1 MKVYTN
7 FEPEDFA
14 QDDYFICWVNS
25 VEIETETFWQNWLE
39 TYPFKRND
47 VEIARQLVIM
57 ARHLPAP
64 QISGQEISAMRA
76 SVFERIG
83 SLEHTELHVRPI
95 SSLWRWAA
103 AAAVAG
109 LMLLAGWYTFYY
121 QSAPGYLYSEQVT
134 NAAHQYE
141 LIEVVN
147 LNKQARLVNLPDG
160 SSVIL
165 KKGSKLSYPSY
176 FKKDL
181 REIYLTGEAFFE
193 VAKDPERPFYVF
205 ANEVVT
211 KVLGTSFNVKAFP
224 EDKEILVSVKTGK
237 VSVFSAQEPGGNKH
251 FDTKRLEGLVLAPNE
266 LAIFEKEKKMFNR
279 QVNDGRPKN
288 FKTATVQEMTF
299 EYEEVPVGEILA
311 QLEKAYQIKIVYD
324 KTVIAKCPVTA
335 SLTDEPL
342 PEKLSLICKAVRSS
356 YEIVNGEIIIS
367 GKGCD

>member
-14 QDDYFICWVNS
+14 QDDYFIRWVNS
-25 VEIETETFWQNWLE
+25 VEMETETFWQNWLE

-57 ARHLPAP
+57 SLHLPAP
-64 QISGQEISAMRA
+64 QVSGPEISAMRA
-76 SVFERIG
+76 SVFERID
-83 SLEHTELHVRPI
+83 SLEKTEQKIRP
-95 SSLWRWAA
+95 LNNMRRWAW

-109 LMLLAGWYTFYY
+109 LLIISGWYTLLHRTAPENIYSK
-121 QSAPGYLYSEQVT
+121 QITSAAQ
-134 NAAHQYE
+134 QYE

-147 LNKQARLVNLPDG
+147 LNKQTRLVTLPDG

-211 KVLGTSFNVKAFP
+211 KVLGTSFTVKAFP
-224 EDKEILVSVKTGK
+224 EDMQILVSVKTGK
-237 VSVFSAQEPGGNKH
+237 VSVFSADGPELSRQ
-251 FDTKRLEGLVLAPNE
+251 FDTKKLVGLVLAPNE
-266 LAIFEKEKKMFNR
+266 LAIFEKEKKTFNR
-279 QVNDGRPKN
+279 QAAVVKPQNL
-288 FKTATVQEMTF
+288 KTATVQEMTF
-299 EYEEVPVGEILA
+299 EYEEVPVGEIFE

-324 KTVIAKCPVTA
+324 STVIAKCPVTA

-342 PEKLSLICKAVRSS
+342 PEKLSLICKAVRST
-356 YEIVNGEIIIS
+356 YEIMNGEIVIT